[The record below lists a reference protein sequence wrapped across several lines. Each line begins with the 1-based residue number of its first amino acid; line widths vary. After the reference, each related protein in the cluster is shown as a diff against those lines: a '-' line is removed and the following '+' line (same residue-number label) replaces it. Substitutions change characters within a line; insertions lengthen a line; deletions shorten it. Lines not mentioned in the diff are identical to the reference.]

1 MTSGEWLTI
10 TEGVLGKYC
19 QARDPALILANQE
32 NDKYVITKDLDLQ
45 AGDVIQFKVNTCIVI
60 THKIWY
66 YTFIFVKDTK
76 TL

>member
-1 MTSGEWLTI
+1 MMTSGEWLTI

-45 AGDVIQFKVNTCIVI
+45 AGDVIQFKVIYSADI
-60 THKIWY
+60 TLK
-66 YTFIFVKDTK
+66 
-76 TL
+76 L